1 MSENPKVQMV
11 CSHCGSDDVMRDAWA
26 EWDVEKQDW
35 VLSSVYDHT
44 YCEGCEGETTL
55 SEALVVEVFE
65 VTAHGFVGDG
75 SKDELVIWVAA
86 NSADDL
92 VEVIAGTGARYCGT
106 VATEPDNDAVDF
118 TLPAQREE
126 LRARLKQFFDSPM
139 EGVR

>member
-1 MSENPKVQMV
+1 MTPRIKMV
-11 CSHCGSDDVMRDAWA
+11 CSHCGSEEVKRDAWA
-26 EWDVEKQDW
+26 EWDTEKQDW
-35 VLSSVYDHT
+35 VLSSIYDHT
-44 YCEGCEGETTL
+44 YCEGCEGEADL
-55 SEALVVEVFE
+55 SEEVLTEVFE

-86 NSADDL
+86 NSAEEL
-92 VEVIAGTGARYCGT
+92 VEVIAGTGARHCGT